1 MRASQ
6 YAEQVLGLHQAVLE
20 QDYQIDQFTAPLSTE
35 QIYQF
40 VQTTLDGIGDETSWM
55 RGMRILRSR
64 LMFRWIWQDANQL
77 TDVVTLTRELSD
89 FADVSICA
97 AKDFARVALVAKHGE
112 PVSYSGKVQDL
123 IVVAMGKLGA
133 QELNLSS
140 DIDLIFAFDEQGETN
155 GRKCIDVQQF
165 CILWGQ
171 NSFICLNTLLPM
183 VLCFESTCACALG
196 DGSALAISHAA
207 LEKYLSQHGREW
219 ERYAWIKARVV
230 TGGKEGQDLLEMTR
244 PFVFRRY
251 VDYTAFAAMRDMKA
265 MIERE
270 VLRRHI
276 EDDIKLGA
284 GGIREIEFIV
294 QVFQLIYGGSKREL
308 QDRQCLVSLEH
319 IGEAGLLEK
328 QAVLELED
336 AYLFLRRVEHAIQAL
351 NDQQTQLLPEE
362 LDLRQ
367 RIIDT
372 LGFTSWNEFLDVLNE
387 KRQK

>member
-1 MRASQ
+1 MNAEQLQKTLRASQ

-171 NSFICLNTLLPM
+171 KLI
-183 VLCFESTCACALG
+183 
-196 DGSALAISHAA
+196 
-207 LEKYLSQHGREW
+207 Y
-219 ERYAWIKARVV
+219 
-230 TGGKEGQDLLEMTR
+230 LLEHITADG
-244 PFVFRRY
+244 FVFR
-251 VDYTAFAAMRDMKA
+251 VDMR
-265 MIERE
+265 
-270 VLRRHI
+270 LRPWGMVRH
-276 EDDIKLGA
+276 
-284 GGIREIEFIV
+284 
-294 QVFQLIYGGSKREL
+294 
-308 QDRQCLVSLEH
+308 
-319 IGEAGLLEK
+319 
-328 QAVLELED
+328 
-336 AYLFLRRVEHAIQAL
+336 
-351 NDQQTQLLPEE
+351 
-362 LDLRQ
+362 
-367 RIIDT
+367 
-372 LGFTSWNEFLDVLNE
+372 
-387 KRQK
+387 